1 MNQENEKYNKVINI
15 LKNSKPRLES
25 TEDIQNEVIKRI
37 TSIHPFVS
45 ALTGFL
51 DFLFSWVYIGWV
63 RRSLIAASVAL
74 VAIFVYQQGVILKRI
89 DFLSRQTIVIGKE
102 NISDQTDQV
111 EKILMNYKNEVR
123 KLPLRTVTISE
134 KQMNELIESVNELQL
149 KYKDLEKLIE
159 DDPEIKKLIE
169 KKLNEINR
177 TKI

>member
-1 MNQENEKYNKVINI
+1 MNQENGKYNKVINI

-37 TSIHPFVS
+37 TSVHPFVS

>member
-1 MNQENEKYNKVINI
+1 
-15 LKNSKPRLES
+15 
-25 TEDIQNEVIKRI
+25 
-37 TSIHPFVS
+37 VS

>member
-45 ALTGFL
+45 AFTGFL